1 MASILATQID
11 EANTV
16 FGKFIRRN
24 YRDLLLNEPLTSPGL
39 IRSRVMPLL
48 KEGPVWFVVIDNFR
62 LDQWLALK
70 SLLSNLFTFSDE
82 TLSLSILPTSTQFAR
97 NAIFAAA

>member
-1 MASILATQID
+1 MRYARRLEGSVPPSRLLADRAVGYQTHTLQADTAEMASILATQID

-48 KEGPVWFVVIDNFR
+48 KEVRCGLW
-62 LDQWLALK
+62 
-70 SLLSNLFTFSDE
+70 
-82 TLSLSILPTSTQFAR
+82 
-97 NAIFAAA
+97 